1 MFSIFKKNKSQEVQ
15 FSQLG
20 ADMHSHLL
28 PGIDDGSPDVQMSD
42 LLIKGLLDLGY
53 KKLVTTPHVMSDLY
67 PNTPLTIQS
76 AFERL
81 KAETQLS
88 TVNFPVKPAA
98 EFMLDDGFDRMF
110 TKSGSLLTIGENF
123 VLVEFSFAA
132 PPPDYKEKIFDLQLR
147 GYVPVLAHPERYL
160 YWIGNKEVYADLKTS
175 GCLFAVNMLS
185 FTGYYGKPC
194 LDLAHNFLKNNY
206 ISFLGTDLHH
216 LRHLEMLQQAHQLM
230 PVINQLLDKGTLHN
244 PRL

>member
-1 MFSIFKKNKSQEVQ
+1 MFSIFKKKKSEEIQ

-20 ADMHSHLL
+20 TDMHSHLL

-53 KKLVTTPHVMSDLY
+53 KKLITTPHVMADLY
-67 PNTPLTIQS
+67 PNTASTIQS
-76 AFERL
+76 AYDRL
-81 KAETQLS
+81 KGETQLS
-88 TVNFPVKPAA
+88 SINFPVRPAA
-98 EFMLDDGFDRMF
+98 EFMLDDGFDRLLEN
-110 TKSGSLLTIGENF
+110 KESLLTVGSNML
-123 VLVEFSFAA
+123 LVEFSFAA
-132 PPPDYKEKIFDLQLR
+132 PPPDYKEKIFEIQLR
-147 GYVPVLAHPERYL
+147 GFVPILAHPERYL
-160 YWIGNKEVYADLKTS
+160 YWVGNKQVYDELKTS

-216 LRHLEMLQQAHQLM
+216 LRHLEILQRAHQLM
-230 PVINQLLDKGTLHN
+230 PVINQLLDKGTLQN
-244 PRL
+244 PLL